1 MKVLFEFSRSGLPS
15 YEQYLNFI
23 RKYLIKHDHVLT
35 NDLIEETK
43 QEGIKNLPEEIFTK
57 VTRSISEAQCVII
70 EASEISISLGYILTK
85 SISLGKPV
93 LFLRNTDS
101 NLKKSRF
108 VDSISSKLL
117 KSATY
122 SNQDELEKILNS
134 FFQENKH
141 IKTRFNLVMPSEVDS
156 YVTEKSQEKGV
167 SKTEYILDLVNKDK
181 KS

>member
-15 YEQYLNFI
+15 YEPYLNFI

-70 EASEISISLGYILTK
+70 EASEVSISLGYILTK

-93 LFLRNTDS
+93 LFLRNSES

-108 VDSISSKLL
+108 VDSI
-117 KSATY
+117 
-122 SNQDELEKILNS
+122 N
-134 FFQENKH
+134 
-141 IKTRFNLVMPSEVDS
+141 
-156 YVTEKSQEKGV
+156 
-167 SKTEYILDLVNKDK
+167 
-181 KS
+181 